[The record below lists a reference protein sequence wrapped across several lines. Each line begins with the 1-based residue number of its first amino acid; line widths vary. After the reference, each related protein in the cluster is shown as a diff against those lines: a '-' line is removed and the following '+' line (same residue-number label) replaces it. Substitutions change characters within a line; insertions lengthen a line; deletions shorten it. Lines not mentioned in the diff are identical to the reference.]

1 MENIQ
6 LLIIPFFACL
16 LIAAIHCYMG
26 MHIVRRGVIFVDIA
40 LAQCAALGAS
50 IGLLKGYDEES
61 LSAYA
66 LSLAFTFFG
75 AALFAIGRFKDEAV
89 PHEAIIGIV
98 YVVSTALTVLVL
110 DKSPHG
116 LDEMKTMLVG
126 NILFVNWQD
135 VFELLA
141 LYVVLGV
148 FCLIFHKK
156 FWDIST
162 LSGKI
167 VKTDKGRRLW
177 DFIFYCI
184 FGVMVTRSVRVA
196 GVLLVF
202 SFLVIPAVCS
212 LFFVNKFVKGM
223 IIAWGIAIV
232 ASAIGLGLSGKYD
245 FPTGAALVSAFG
257 ITLLLSAVAR
267 FFIKKN

>member
-1 MENIQ
+1 
-6 LLIIPFFACL
+6 
-16 LIAAIHCYMG
+16 MG

-50 IGLLKGYDEES
+50 VGLLKGYDEES
-61 LSAYA
+61 FNAYA
-66 LSLAFTFFG
+66 LSLGFTVFG
-75 AALFAIGRFKDEAV
+75 AALFAIGRFKDETV

-98 YVVSTALTVLVL
+98 YVVASALTVLVL

-126 NILFVNWQD
+126 NILFVSWKD

-148 FCLIFHKK
+148 LCLLFHKK
-156 FWDIST
+156 FRDIST
-162 LSGKI
+162 LSGQI
-167 VKTDKGRRLW
+167 VKTERGRRLW

-184 FGVMVTRSVRVA
+184 FGIMVTRSVRIA

-202 SFLVIPAVCS
+202 SFLVIPSVCS
-212 LFFVNKFVKGM
+212 MFFVNKFAKGM
-223 IIAWGIAIV
+223 IISWGTAII
-232 ASAIGLGLSGKYD
+232 ASAVGLGLSGKYD
-245 FPTGAALVSAFG
+245 FPTGAALVASFG
-257 ITLLLSAVAR
+257 IILLLSAVMR
-267 FFIKKN
+267 FFIK